1 MKKELLIILG
11 NQLFPIN
18 KLKTIGCGN
27 IFMAEDIGL
36 CTYIKHHKQKI
47 AFFLTSMRDYRD
59 ELSANQY
66 NVFYQENH
74 NKYNPGT
81 NLRTLLQIWG
91 HSSKLFLS
99 KLTINHPWRPAM
111 L

>member
-18 KLKTIGCGN
+18 KLKTIGCEN

-47 AFFLTSMRDYRD
+47 AFFLTAMRDYRD

-66 NVFYQENH
+66 NVFYQEID
-74 NKYNPGT
+74 NKY
-81 NLRTLLQIWG
+81 
-91 HSSKLFLS
+91 K
-99 KLTINHPWRPAM
+99 KLTYIEKLDKVIHEQDI
-111 L
+111 LSLIHI

>member
-18 KLKTIGCGN
+18 KLKTIGCKN

-47 AFFLTSMRDYRD
+47 AFFLTAMRDYRD

-66 NVFYQENH
+66 NVFYIEKLYYMLSLNH
-74 NKYNPGT
+74 DHEILILKN
-81 NLRTLLQIWG
+81 
-91 HSSKLFLS
+91 
-99 KLTINHPWRPAM
+99 
-111 L
+111 